1 MIEKF
6 KIFAEFVKDLSS
18 ETKDLETYLYVKE
31 YLKNYNLN
39 IEISSKPLKN
49 RFVEVNTKLT
59 YLDNGQTNKKS
70 FFEVIYATIIQV
82 DEKIKERKEIEKII
96 LCDVQNKIY
105 PEIEKIIL
113 KLVVDSGYP
122 ETKPNKKVNFEDI
135 QMIISDKSSNTLLI
149 NTMNANQQKCLI
161 KNTIDIHNRVN
172 L

>member
-49 RFVEVNTKLT
+49 RFIEVNTKLT
-59 YLDNGQTNKKS
+59 YLDNSQTNKKS
-70 FFEVIYATIIQV
+70 FFEVLYATIIQI
-82 DEKIKERKEIEKII
+82 DEKIKERKEIEKIV

-105 PEIEKIIL
+105 NNLEKVFINLL
-113 KLVVDSGYP
+113 KDSGYP
-122 ETKPNKKVNFEDI
+122 GVKIEKKINFEELY
-135 QMIISDKSSNTLLI
+135 KKRSN
-149 NTMNANQQKCLI
+149 
-161 KNTIDIHNRVN
+161 
-172 L
+172 

>member
-59 YLDNGQTNKKS
+59 YLDNTQTNKKS
-70 FFEVIYATIIQV
+70 FFEVIYATIIQI
-82 DEKIKERKEIEKII
+82 DEKIKERKEIEKIV

-105 PEIEKIIL
+105 NNLEKVFINLL
-113 KLVVDSGYP
+113 KDSGYP
-122 ETKPNKKVNFEDI
+122 SVKIEKKINFEELYR
-135 QMIISDKSSNTLLI
+135 KRSN
-149 NTMNANQQKCLI
+149 
-161 KNTIDIHNRVN
+161 
-172 L
+172 